1 MTDRQAAEAA
11 GLNPDTAAYT
21 KAKPRVRAY
30 MLEHSAA
37 VRAKLVDQEADALRK
52 SNIGRDRIL
61 ARLWELAYLSPETTK
76 GSIAGQMKAM
86 SMIVA
91 IEGLI
96 PNRRQP
102 AATSLKADIPEEHRR
117 EQHERPGDPV
127 LSREAQTASTQ
138 VPQRQMPPPNQPSV
152 AHPFAPAP
160 LSGLSAATGHAFED
174 LLSQAGLRR
183 PISPERAF
191 SRR

>member
-1 MTDRQAAEAA
+1 
-11 GLNPDTAAYT
+11 
-21 KAKPRVRAY
+21 

-37 VRAKLVDQEADALRK
+37 VRAKLVDQEADLSRRAAEALRQR
-52 SNIGRDRIL
+52 NIGRDRIL

-76 GSIAGQMKAM
+76 GSITGQMKAM

-96 PNRRQP
+96 PNRRLPQAAAQP
-102 AATSLKADIPEEHRR
+102 AAAPLKTDIPNGLHE
-117 EQHERPGDPV
+117 EQHEQPGDPV
-127 LSREAQTASTQ
+127 LSREAQPASTQ
-138 VPQRQMPPPNQPSV
+138 APGRPMSPPNQPSV
-152 AHPFAPAP
+152 AHPFTPTP
-160 LSGLSAATGHAFED
+160 PSGVSAATDHAFED